1 MFFYLLHC
9 NINLSVDFWG
19 TARLRMIK
27 CFSANSS
34 DMQLAQ
40 PARAHAKDLLA
51 HALSPVYRVM
61 NGRLIV
67 TVFMIV
73 GLWLS
78 GNGTQAGAFDL
89 ARILVPDEARH
100 IVWQNGFGMLDQYQ
114 EAAPKASA
122 DEEIANVLYGNI
134 LTIPGSGLTSAKQQ
148 TVALLMPSVA
158 HAQVRPISHLA
169 DRIPTSKIDP
179 QALDSKLMVSIQNQ
193 RAVADFFEKK
203 YKLDRA
209 KIEEYISNTVLIAK
223 EVKIDPVLLL
233 AVISVES
240 NFNPLIKSHA
250 GAEGL
255 MQVMTTI
262 HQDKYALYGG
272 TANAVKPEVNIRVGA
287 YILKYLIATTGSLRN
302 GLKYYVGAA
311 NAENDGGYTDKV
323 MAERNRLISLCQPA
337 TPNKLT
343 LSGKDLRS

>member
-1 MFFYLLHC
+1 
-9 NINLSVDFWG
+9 
-19 TARLRMIK
+19 
-27 CFSANSS
+27 
-34 DMQLAQ
+34 MQLAQ
-40 PARAHAKDLLA
+40 PAMASAKELLA

-61 NGRLIV
+61 NGLLIV

-100 IVWQNGFGMLDQYQ
+100 MVWQNGFGMLDQYQ
-114 EAAPKASA
+114 EEAPKALA
-122 DEEIANVLYGNI
+122 DKEIANVIYGKAS
-134 LTIPGSGLTSAKQQ
+134 TTPASGLMGAKQQ

-158 HAQVRPISHLA
+158 QAQVKPISHLS

-179 QALDSKLMVSIQNQ
+179 QALDSNLMVSIKNQ

-209 KIEEYISNTVLIAK
+209 KIEEYVSNTVLIAK
-223 EVKIDPVLLL
+223 EVNIDPVLLL

-240 NFNPLIKSHA
+240 NFNPLTKSHA

-255 MQVMTTI
+255 MQVMTAI

-272 TANAVKPEVNIRVGA
+272 ANDAIKPEVNIRVGA
-287 YILKYLIATTGSLRN
+287 YILKYLIATSGSLRN

-323 MAERNRLISLCQPA
+323 MAERNRLISLCQPT
-337 TPNKLT
+337 TPSKLT
-343 LSGKDLRS
+343 LNGKDLRS

>member
-1 MFFYLLHC
+1 M
-9 NINLSVDFWG
+9 IDFWSA
-19 TARLRMIK
+19 ARLRMIK
-27 CFSANSS
+27 CFSTKAS

-40 PARAHAKDLLA
+40 PATAHAKDLLA
-51 HALSPVYRVM
+51 HALTPVYRVM
-61 NGRLIV
+61 NGLLIS

-100 IVWQNGFGMLDQYQ
+100 IVWPNGFGILYQYQ
-114 EAAPKASA
+114 DAAPKASA
-122 DEEIANVLYGNI
+122 DAEIANVLYGNSSAM
-134 LTIPGSGLTSAKQQ
+134 PGSGLFSAKQQ

-158 HAQVRPISHLA
+158 HTQVKPISHLA

-179 QALDSKLMVSIQNQ
+179 EALDSKLMVSIQNQ

-209 KIEEYISNTVLIAK
+209 KIEEYVSNTVLIAK

-240 NFNPLIKSHA
+240 NFNPVIKSHA

-262 HQDKYALYGG
+262 HKDKYALYGG
-272 TANAVKPEVNIRVGA
+272 ATDAVKPEVNIRVGA
-287 YILKYLIATTGSLRN
+287 YILKYLIATSGSLRN

-311 NAENDGGYTDKV
+311 NAENDGGYADKV
-323 MAERNRLISLCQPA
+323 LAERNRLISLCQPA
-337 TPNKLT
+337 TPNKFT
-343 LSGKDLRS
+343 LNGKDLRS

>member
-1 MFFYLLHC
+1 MP
-9 NINLSVDFWG
+9 
-19 TARLRMIK
+19 
-27 CFSANSS
+27 
-34 DMQLAQ
+34 LAER
-40 PARAHAKDLLA
+40 ATAHAKGVLA

-61 NGRLIV
+61 NGLLIV
-67 TVFMIV
+67 TVFMTV

-114 EAAPKASA
+114 EATAKASA
-122 DEEIANVLYGNI
+122 DEEIANVLYGN
-134 LTIPGSGLTSAKQQ
+134 TSAMPGSGLFSAKQQ

-158 HAQVRPISHLA
+158 HTQVKPISHLA

-179 QALDSKLMVSIQNQ
+179 QALDSKLMVSIHNQ
-193 RAVADFFEKK
+193 RLVADFFEKK

-209 KIEEYISNTVLIAK
+209 KIEEYVSNTVLIAK
-223 EVKIDPVLLL
+223 EVNIDPVLLL

-255 MQVMTTI
+255 MQVMTAI
-262 HQDKYALYGG
+262 HKDKYALYGG
-272 TANAVKPEVNIRVGA
+272 ATDAVKPEVNIRVGA

-311 NAENDGGYTDKV
+311 NIENDGGYTDKV
-323 MAERNRLISLCQPA
+323 MAESNRLIALCQPSS
-337 TPNKLT
+337 PSKLT
-343 LSGKDLRS
+343 LNGKDLRS

>member
-1 MFFYLLHC
+1 
-9 NINLSVDFWG
+9 
-19 TARLRMIK
+19 MIK

-34 DMQLAQ
+34 DLQLAQ
-40 PARAHAKDLLA
+40 PATANAKELLA

-61 NGRLIV
+61 IGILIV

-78 GNGTQAGAFDL
+78 GNGTQAGSFGL

-100 IVWQNGFGMLDQYQ
+100 MVWQNGFGVLDLHQ
-114 EAAPKASA
+114 EETPKAIA
-122 DEEIANVLYGNI
+122 DKEIANVIYGKA
-134 LTIPGSGLTSAKQQ
+134 LVAPSSGLMLAKQQ

-158 HAQVRPISHLA
+158 HAQVKPISHLS

-209 KIEEYISNTVLIAK
+209 KIEEYVSNTVLIAK
-223 EVKIDPVLLL
+223 EVNIDPVLLL

-240 NFNPLIKSHA
+240 NFNPLTKSQA

-255 MQVMTTI
+255 MQVMTSI
-262 HQDKYALYGG
+262 HKDKYAMYGG
-272 TANAVKPEVNIRVGA
+272 ATDAVKPEVNIRVGA
-287 YILKYLIATTGSLRN
+287 YILKYLIATSGSLRN

-311 NAENDGGYTDKV
+311 NADNDGGYTDKV
-323 MAERNRLISLCQPA
+323 MAERNRLIGLCQPA
-337 TPNKLT
+337 TKNKLT
-343 LSGKDLRS
+343 LNGKDLRS